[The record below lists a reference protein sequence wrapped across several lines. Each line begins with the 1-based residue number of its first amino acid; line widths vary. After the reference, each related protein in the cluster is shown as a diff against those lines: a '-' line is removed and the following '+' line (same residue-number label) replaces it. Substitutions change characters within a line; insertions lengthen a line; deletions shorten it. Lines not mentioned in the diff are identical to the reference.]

1 MDVCGRIGIVLVIN
15 CVHMWNLR
23 ETDALMRLGYGQTV
37 LVGKMSKTSQLD
49 CLHFP
54 MTIQLVKR
62 IVSVIKTLQ
71 GRVAYAILSGRIF

>member
-1 MDVCGRIGIVLVIN
+1 
-15 CVHMWNLR
+15 
-23 ETDALMRLGYGQTV
+23 MRLGYGQTV
-37 LVGKMSKTSQLD
+37 RVGKMSKTSQLD

-71 GRVAYAILSGRIF
+71 GREAYAMLSGRIF